1 MSKAC
6 YYVITNDDCFGS
18 LTKTPSLRW
27 AEDETIAEHH
37 EREKEWFF
45 HTIAHLIAFA
55 DCYDDTVD
63 EIVWDGRPVHYTGWQ
78 PGMTIEFADDETGEI
93 VYSGCFPEWDH

>member
-6 YYVITNDDCFGS
+6 YYVVNNDDCFGAA
-18 LTKTPSLRW
+18 TKTVNLTW
-27 AEDETIAEHH
+27 TEDETIAEHH
-37 EREKEWFF
+37 ERERRHFF
-45 HTIAHLIAFA
+45 WEVAYRIAFS
-55 DCYDDTVD
+55 DCSDESID